1 MTVAQHLDHNT
12 EKTTLEQ
19 KTARKMATYSAE

>member
-12 EKTTLEQ
+12 ENTTLEE